1 MSRRGLLAN
10 GPGSSRTGS
19 ARPSTAASSS
29 RGGRQQDKIQMPEY
43 EPPSFALDTN
53 ARHALAELSR
63 NTTDAR
69 RYGGELE
76 KSVRLLGESVG
87 EVNDR
92 LQDRKEMLAARLEK
106 RKDSGEEEDEDT
118 RALRDAVDMLRQ
130 EAPGLTRRCDE
141 GVRQVID
148 WMVEMEDART
158 AAANT
163 VQEVEQESIGVE
175 TRAQA
180 AQARANWR
188 AQERERRID
197 SGQLKDDD
205 EEEEE
210 EDDEE
215 DADDVGERLKGPLK
229 RLRENKARLQADYDG
244 KTPYQ
249 RYGLNNDYI
258 QFKKQWHEAAH
269 RDGKPLPDASKWFSS
284 RNNHDS
290 GEDEEEEDE
299 DDDLIVAREKK
310 DMRCPLS
317 LVIMQE
323 PFTSSKCNHTFE
335 KTAIMEFLR
344 SQPGRS
350 TRCPQTGCS
359 KEVSIRDFS
368 LDHSMLR
375 QIKRAQRQEA
385 NDDDDD
391 DDDEEEDEANTSM
404 RVTSHRKIK
413 KEPRGRGRSDDVE
426 EEEEED
432 GEEEEED

>member
-19 ARPSTAASSS
+19 ARPGTATSSS
-29 RGGRQQDKIQMPEY
+29 RGGGRTQQDKIQMPEY

-69 RYGGELE
+69 RYGAELE

-92 LQDRKEMLAARLEK
+92 LQDRKETLAARLEK
-106 RKDSGEEEDEDT
+106 RKDSGDEEDEDT
-118 RALRDAVDMLRQ
+118 KALRAAVDMLRQ

-197 SGQLKDDD
+197 SGQLNDDD

-210 EDDEE
+210 EKDQDEEE
-215 DADDVGERLKGPLK
+215 DADNDVGERLKGPLK
-229 RLRENKARLQADYDG
+229 RLRENKARLQADYEG

-284 RNNHDS
+284 RNHDS
-290 GEDEEEEDE
+290 GEDEEEEDDE

-310 DMRCPLS
+310 DIRCPLS

-359 KEVSIRDFS
+359 KVKSPCSSFS
-368 LDHSMLR
+368 NS
-375 QIKRAQRQEA
+375 
-385 NDDDDD
+385 
-391 DDDEEEDEANTSM
+391 
-404 RVTSHRKIK
+404 
-413 KEPRGRGRSDDVE
+413 
-426 EEEEED
+426 
-432 GEEEEED
+432 

>member
-19 ARPSTAASSS
+19 ARPGTATSSS
-29 RGGRQQDKIQMPEY
+29 RGGGRTQQDKIQMPEY

-69 RYGGELE
+69 RYGAELE

-92 LQDRKEMLAARLEK
+92 LQDRKETLAARLEK
-106 RKDSGEEEDEDT
+106 RKDSGDEEDEDT
-118 RALRDAVDMLRQ
+118 KALRAAVDMLRQ

-197 SGQLKDDD
+197 SGQLNDDD

-210 EDDEE
+210 EKDQDEEE
-215 DADDVGERLKGPLK
+215 DADNDVGERLKGPLK
-229 RLRENKARLQADYDG
+229 RLRENKARLQADYEG

-284 RNNHDS
+284 RNHDS
-290 GEDEEEEDE
+290 GEDEEEEEE

-310 DMRCPLS
+310 DIRCPLS

-391 DDDEEEDEANTSM
+391 DDEEEDEANNSM

-413 KEPRGRGRSDDVE
+413 KEPRGRGRSEAVEEEGDE
-426 EEEEED
+426 EEEE
-432 GEEEEED
+432 